1 MIKTSLVRTAL
12 AAGLIV
18 GNVLAVQAGSK
29 DTPEDVTRAAE
40 KAAINL
46 KKMEGGLKV
55 AEAITDHMQERA
67 FAVQVLEL
75 AKKKDRKGLAELLKR
90 QSTKI
95 EEVRVT
101 SISDFSVEIWVKVNG
116 KGYKLCIGD
125 HCEHPSGKKS
135 PAVFEESLM

>member
-1 MIKTSLVRTAL
+1 
-12 AAGLIV
+12 
-18 GNVLAVQAGSK
+18 
-29 DTPEDVTRAAE
+29 
-40 KAAINL
+40 
-46 KKMEGGLKV
+46 MEGGLRS
-55 AEAITDHMQERA
+55 EAITDHMQERA

>member
-18 GNVLAVQAGSK
+18 GNVFAVQAGSK

-55 AEAITDHMQERA
+55 AEAIADHLQERA

-75 AKKKDRKGLAELLKR
+75 AKEKDRKGLALLKR
-90 QSTKI
+90 QSPKI

-101 SISDFSVEIWVKVNG
+101 SIADFTVEIWVKVNG

-135 PAVFEESLM
+135 PVVFEESLM

>member
-1 MIKTSLVRTAL
+1 
-12 AAGLIV
+12 
-18 GNVLAVQAGSK
+18 
-29 DTPEDVTRAAE
+29 
-40 KAAINL
+40 
-46 KKMEGGLKV
+46 MEGGLKV